1 MVHHHRRYSSWRSV
15 HFFKRLCNV
24 SFCFCFPRRWRRR
37 STTLL
42 VQALRLLCAAPQL
55 RTHDATPTDC
65 DLSTAPGA
73 STCCRCRRAPRTLD
87 VQCSGAARGGTDEA
101 LDGGAPRARGVNLRA
116 MLRARCTAMP
126 SSRHR
131 DVWSRRFSV
140 SMPTAGAAVGG
151 RPSSGARRAP
161 AAARRGDSAKSS
173 ACDASRWVP
182 HALGG
187 ANAAL
192 PRRGSYCVGAFSSSA
207 SRESSR
213 DRRDVHAA
221 RALRSGRWGER
232 CRRARHGAARASR
245 AGPLRAMRRRRI
257 ATWGADDSHNEWCR
271 FRRNDNWTTS
281 PAEPGPRRTCV
292 PVFALAHS
300 ILSLSLPQYHLL
312 SSTMRQKCQRT
323 SPPACRARR

>member
-1 MVHHHRRYSSWRSV
+1 MVLCGRRCRYGDAWGGSPHARTRRPMEQAPSPSPRRAAPYRARRSRRRHQRRHHRDTRGALVHHHRRYSSWRSV
-15 HFFKRLCNV
+15 HLFKRLCNV

-131 DVWSRRFSV
+131 DVWSRRFSI

-221 RALRSGRWGER
+221 RALRFG
-232 CRRARHGAARASR
+232 
-245 AGPLRAMRRRRI
+245 
-257 ATWGADDSHNEWCR
+257 
-271 FRRNDNWTTS
+271 
-281 PAEPGPRRTCV
+281 
-292 PVFALAHS
+292 
-300 ILSLSLPQYHLL
+300 Q
-312 SSTMRQKCQRT
+312 
-323 SPPACRARR
+323 